1 MKTNTFPHVECTR
14 SDGMA
19 WHGVTA
25 DDLNVVG
32 EEGRRFKKVEVDE
45 KSQKIKKR
53 HKQVR
58 KTCRFQIDLI
68 EIEALNEIQKK
79 TFKYSLSFFLTRICI
94 L

>member
-1 MKTNTFPHVECTR
+1 
-14 SDGMA
+14 MA

-32 EEGRRFKKVEVDE
+32 EEGRRFKK
-45 KSQKIKKR
+45 SRSRRKITENKKR

-79 TFKYSLSFFLTRICI
+79 TFKYSLSCFFLTRICI